1 VTHIPAMAII
11 HRGEASVLLR
21 TIGRDN
27 HIGAEAGL
35 AFKNV

>member
-1 VTHIPAMAII
+1 L
-11 HRGEASVLLR
+11 VLLR